1 MAWIE
6 SHQSLAT
13 HRKLL
18 PFARQLGIS
27 RPEAVGTLHYLWW
40 WALDNAPDGLLTNI
54 TPEDI
59 AEVVYWKGNPDDL
72 HKALCDNGWIDDG
85 ETPTLHDWDD
95 YAGKLI
101 SQRKSNAEKQ
111 KRHREQLRNRDI
123 TVTSPSRNGAT
134 VPNRT
139 QPITT
144 TAAREE
150 IIKTIF
156 KNYESNIEM
165 LTPMVSDNLKSAI
178 DEYPEDWINDAIKEA
193 VNSNVRKWRY
203 IEKILLDWKTKGRG
217 NGKNQKR
224 THNPIWEPEL
234 NGD

>member
-13 HRKLL
+13 HRKTMVLESIL
-18 PFARQLGIS
+18 SIPTVQAIGH
-27 RPEAVGTLHYLWW
+27 LHLFWW
-40 WALDNAPDGLLTNI
+40 WALDNAPDGNLSNI
-54 TPEDI
+54 PNAVISRASQWTGDSELFV
-59 AEVVYWKGNPDDL
+59 E
-72 HKALCDNGWIDDG
+72 ALIKSGFID
-85 ETPTLHDWDD
+85 ESPRTIHDWDD
-95 YAGKLI
+95 FAGRLI
-101 SQRKSNAEKQ
+101 IRRKANAERMKQ
-111 KRHREQLRNRDI
+111 SRARNVSDTTIARA
-123 TVTSPSRNGAT
+123 GAT

-165 LTPMVSDNLKSAI
+165 LTPMVSDNLKLAI

-193 VNSNVRKWRY
+193 VKSNVRKWRY